1 MDKDPKQQT
10 VAQFLFAQC
19 SESLLKELAG
29 EQEYWSNVDNF
40 VENNRDRMV
49 GDLSFGQRDWL
60 IKIKDRLI
68 EETSRTH

>member
-19 SESLLKELAG
+19 SESLLKELASDSD
-29 EQEYWSNVDNF
+29 YWSNVENF
-40 VENNRDRMV
+40 VDNHREVIV

-60 IKIKDRLI
+60 VKIKDGLI
-68 EETSRTH
+68 TEASRTH